1 MDQYQLYKLL
11 RAQGV
16 PAHIAIQQAF
26 PKGLP
31 SQEGMLKD
39 AANKQQ
45 NDGLAGLGGMLA
57 AALGIKYGGS
67 ALGSMFGSGTGATA
81 TAAETAAA
89 SGVTPAAI
97 GTEAAT
103 TGAAST
109 GASGLGIAGLAPYAG
124 IAGGL
129 ALGAKGI
136 KDLIDKKET
145 KGLGGWGGRVTL
157 GIATGGL
164 SELARAFGLGEKPR
178 TEVEDERL
186 QSLKDKG
193 LLPADFQIN
202 KESRSREQQLK
213 DALASGQTVNQDW
226 LRTGD
231 EKYLTGQ
238 DLQGYA
244 KFLEKD
250 SRINDAGLAARS
262 ALANDY
268 LKAGAVNEHHGT
280 IDLDE
285 NKYNAWKQ
293 SQAPGATLASSFT
306 SFDPNS
312 VQYKNLSK
320 ADKDVYWD
328 YRNNQGVQSQPVATP
343 AVAYTKPGTM
353 ARLPGFENMSDEDW
367 NKVAPLI
374 FGVKK

>member
-16 PAHIAIQQAF
+16 PAHVAIQQAF

-67 ALGSMFGSGTGATA
+67 ALSSMGKSVGGLLSSGTGSNL
-81 TAAETAAA
+81 AA
-89 SGVTPAAI
+89 
-97 GTEAAT
+97 TEAANT
-103 TGAAST
+103 AWNSGAMAATDTAST

-124 IAGGL
+124 VAGGL
-129 ALGAKGI
+129 ALGARGI

-157 GIATGGL
+157 GLATGGI
-164 SELARAFGLGEKPR
+164 SEIARAFGLGEKPR

-186 QSLKDKG
+186 QALKDKG

-202 KESRSREQQLK
+202 KESRSREQQLN

-328 YRNNQGVQSQPVATP
+328 YRNNQGTQQVATP

-353 ARLPGFENMSDEDW
+353 ARLPGFENMSDDDW